1 MFRSKLIL
9 ILISLTL
16 LLSGCSPAANSQQQ
30 PVLPKTINASYVS
43 RPINVPSIAAQD
55 KKMFETE
62 FEKDAIQ
69 FKWHDLTTPDS
80 QLEALASGSLDFA
93 NSLNNLSAILAK
105 ANGNDI
111 KVISAYS
118 TFPKGIALVA
128 GSDTGISNEADLKG
142 KKIGLQSGTMLYQM
156 LVKDLGL
163 SNLTVNDISLVNM
176 DSAAALTALL
186 SGQIDATILPDPLLS
201 KAIASGKATKIRSA
215 EGLISG
221 LSVIAV
227 RSDFAE
233 KYPDLVKRFLAVHKQ
248 SIDWSA
254 NNLDQALQLAA
265 DKNQMDIKAVK
276 KMYPE
281 FSFAMSMDNAKE
293 DLRQSAEFLK
303 KEGMIPSD
311 TDTEKLINDLIDPSF
326 MPQ

>member
-9 ILISLTL
+9 VLISLTL
-16 LLSGCSPAANSQQQ
+16 LLSGCSPAANNQQQ

-118 TFPKGIALVA
+118 AFPKGIALVA
-128 GSDTGISNEADLKG
+128 GSNTGISNEADLKG

-156 LVKDLGL
+156 LVKDLGA
-163 SNLTVNDISLVNM
+163 SNLTVNDITLVNM

-186 SGQIDATILPDPLLS
+186 SGQIEATILPDPLLS

-254 NNLDQALQLAA
+254 DNLDQALQLAA

-281 FSFAMSMDNAKE
+281 FSFAMSLDNAKE
-293 DLRQSAEFLK
+293 DLKQSAEFLK

>member
-1 MFRSKLIL
+1 MFRSKLL
-9 ILISLTL
+9 LAAISLTL
-16 LLSGCSPAANSQQQ
+16 LLSGCSSTSISQQQ
-30 PVLPKTINASYVS
+30 TSPKTINASYVS
-43 RPINVPSIAAQD
+43 RPINVPSIVAQD
-55 KKMFETE
+55 KQMFETE
-62 FEKDAIQ
+62 FAKDNIQ
-69 FKWHDLTTPDS
+69 FKWHDLTTPDN

-128 GSDTGISNEADLKG
+128 GSNAGISTDADLKG

-156 LVKDLGL
+156 LIEDLAK
-163 SNLTVNDISLVNM
+163 SNLTKNDITLINM
-176 DSAAALTALL
+176 DSSTALTALL

-201 KAIASGKATKIRSA
+201 KAIASGKAHKIRSA

-221 LSVIAV
+221 LSLISV
-227 RSDFAE
+227 RSDFAK
-233 KYPDLVKRFLAVHKQ
+233 KYPNLVKQYLAVHKQ
-248 SIDWSA
+248 SIDWSRD
-254 NNLDQALQLAA
+254 NLDQALQLTAT
-265 DKNQMDIKAVK
+265 KNQMDIKTVE

-281 FSFAMSMDNAKE
+281 FSFDMNIDNAKQ
-293 DLRQSAEFLK
+293 DLIQSAEFLK
-303 KEGMIPSD
+303 KEGMIPSN
-311 TDTEKLINDLIDPSF
+311 TDTTKLVNDLIDTSF

>member
-1 MFRSKLIL
+1 MFRSKLL
-9 ILISLTL
+9 LAAISLTL
-16 LLSGCSPAANSQQQ
+16 LLSGCSSTSISQQQ
-30 PVLPKTINASYVS
+30 TSPKTINASYVS
-43 RPINVPSIAAQD
+43 RPINVPSIVAQD
-55 KKMFETE
+55 KQMFETE
-62 FEKDAIQ
+62 FAKDNIQ
-69 FKWHDLTTPDS
+69 FKWHDLTTPDN

-128 GSDTGISNEADLKG
+128 GSNAGISTDADLKG

-156 LVKDLGL
+156 LIEDLAK
-163 SNLTVNDISLVNM
+163 SNLTKNDITLINM
-176 DSAAALTALL
+176 DSSTALTALL

-201 KAIASGKATKIRSA
+201 KAIASGKAHKIRSA

-221 LSVIAV
+221 LSLISV
-227 RSDFAE
+227 RSDFAK
-233 KYPDLVKRFLAVHKQ
+233 KYPNLVKQYLAVHKQ
-248 SIDWSA
+248 SIHWSRD
-254 NNLDQALQLAA
+254 NLDQALQLTAT
-265 DKNQMDIKAVK
+265 KNQMDIKTVE

-281 FSFAMSMDNAKE
+281 FSFDMSLDNAKQ
-293 DLRQSAEFLK
+293 DLIQSAEFLK
-303 KEGMIPSD
+303 KEGMIPSN
-311 TDTEKLINDLIDPSF
+311 TDTTKLVNDLIDTSF

>member
-9 ILISLTL
+9 AAISLTL
-16 LLSGCSPAANSQQQ
+16 LLSGCSSASSSQQQ
-30 PVLPKTINASYVS
+30 TPALPKTINASYVS
-43 RPINVPSIAAQD
+43 RPINVPSIVAQD

-62 FEKDAIQ
+62 FAKDNIE

-118 TFPKGIALVA
+118 AFPKGIALVA
-128 GSDTGISNEADLKG
+128 GSTAGISNEADLKG

-156 LVKDLGL
+156 LIEDLAK
-163 SNLTVNDISLVNM
+163 SNLKKNDITIVNM
-176 DSAAALTALL
+176 DSSSALTALL

-227 RSDFAE
+227 RSDFA
-233 KYPDLVKRFLAVHKQ
+233 KNYPNLVKQFLQIHKQ
-248 SIDWSA
+248 SLDWST

-265 DKNQMDIKAVK
+265 TKNQMDIKAVK
-276 KMYPE
+276 RMYPE
-281 FSFAMSMDNAKE
+281 FSFAMSMDKSRAVKNPMTT
-293 DLRQSAEFLK
+293 R
-303 KEGMIPSD
+303 I
-311 TDTEKLINDLIDPSF
+311 KLANMFCCRLPFSINCIHRK
-326 MPQ
+326 